1 MLMRCFQ
8 VANIQDYMI
17 ANIIACFCCC
27 WIIGIFA
34 IIKSNDC
41 KNAKIAR
48 DSAHARYNSS

>member
-1 MLMRCFQ
+1 MRCFQ